1 MTGQDLASLDE
12 ITDLAIGVLTR
23 SLVKVEVREATDRAL
38 GQLRDVGASL
48 DHLSR
53 TQKIAYAQALAAMER
68 LRTSLLA
75 TQPRVEP

>member
-12 ITDLAIGVLTR
+12 ITDMVVGVLTR
-23 SLVKVEVREATDRAL
+23 SLVKVEVREATERAL
-38 GQLRDVGASL
+38 DQLRNVGASL
-48 DHLSR
+48 DYLSR

-75 TQPRVEP
+75 TQPGVEP